1 MVRAQSWGATITP
14 AVVDQIIGR
23 TDGVPLFIEEFA
35 KLLRNYYSRHYVK
48 PGITGLAQRKVFR
61 GEISEVSLL
70 EKRVGYDL
78 MYINKWSLLLDIKI
92 LFATARQIL
101 FPPKTAY

>member
-1 MVRAQSWGATITP
+1 
-14 AVVDQIIGR
+14 
-23 TDGVPLFIEEFA
+23 
-35 KLLRNYYSRHYVK
+35 VK
-48 PGITGLAQRKVFR
+48 PGITGLAQSKGFR

-78 MYINKWSLLLDIKI
+78 MYINQWSLLLDIKI
-92 LFATARQIL
+92 LFATARQVL